1 MSLTNTITLTRVI
14 LMKSLKNHISLII
27 ALFTVLASVQ
37 IYVAVDRTIAA
48 YETRLKDDY
57 SVIVVANKAFN
68 PAEFKSMSSMIERSE
83 PISTTQVL
91 ERLKGEMSQKNLDLL
106 RLTLPKFYRLYLNRY
121 PSPKEINTLQ
131 HNLQR
136 NPSIERVEGFAQTHD
151 TIYKLMLLFKN
162 VVQVFSIAIA
172 AVTSLLILK
181 EMRLWQFQHAERM
194 SIMALFGAPVW
205 LRSAVLFRLAIVDA
219 IIATIILC
227 LAFFVIDYYGFL
239 IAQLKAIGI
248 SVQLFNFVNDALR
261 SLGIALGISVVLT
274 LMIVIFPNEE
284 D

>member
-1 MSLTNTITLTRVI
+1 
-14 LMKSLKNHISLII
+14 MKSLKNHISLII

-48 YETRLKDDY
+48 YETHLKDDY
-57 SVIVVANKAFN
+57 SVIVVTNKAFT
-68 PAEFKSMSSMIERSE
+68 ADEFKAMSSMIERSE
-83 PISTTQVL
+83 TISTSQVL

-106 RLTLPKFYRLYLNRY
+106 KLTLPKFYRLYLVRY
-121 PSPKEINTLQ
+121 PTPKEIKNLQ
-131 HNLQR
+131 NRLQR
-136 NPSIERVEGFAQTHD
+136 NSAIERVEGFSQTHD
-151 TIYKLMLLFKN
+151 TVYKLMLLFKN
-162 VVQVFSIAIA
+162 VVQVFSVAIA

-227 LAFFVIDYYGFL
+227 LAFFIIDYYGFL
-239 IAQLKAIGI
+239 TAQLQAIGI
-248 SVQLFNFVNDALR
+248 SVQLFNFVDDAIR
-261 SLGIALGISVVLT
+261 SLAIALGISVALT
-274 LMIVIFPNEE
+274 FMIVIFHNEE
-284 D
+284 E